1 MGYWLVLLA
10 TLLLACGKADATS
23 IPDVSGAQSPLLA
36 QTALPAAATPT
47 TVPTPTATA
56 TRQPTRTPVPT
67 HTPTVALTPTV
78 APALTS
84 TLEASPAS
92 AIGTEDALEILSHVS
107 YADARGVFHVIGEV
121 YNGTTRNY
129 RGIRVKGKFYSREK
143 LVAQENT
150 YAYIDILRPD
160 EKAPFDLVLRSPPG
174 ESGEAPA
181 IDDYVLEVQGDVTT
195 TEPFLGIQFIG
206 HSATFVDDRQGDSER
221 ADLTIIGEVTN
232 VADRP
237 ASQVRIACAAY
248 DAEGHL
254 MNVGLAYA
262 QRDILEPDAISP
274 FRLYVGDVGR
284 GLAPDDG
291 PQNYHILAYAQA
303 ASESE
308 LEQQAD
314 VKVLSAEREG
324 GSGDGSNGE
333 ASLVLL
339 GEVANVGTAPATRV
353 QVTAS
358 FFNADNRLVAVEWGA
373 AWRDNLPPGERS
385 PFEIVLSRPPE
396 GVDRWVLGA
405 QGTRGDAPAVGQ
417 LALEQVSN
425 GVDAQN
431 VVTFGGQ
438 VKNGG
443 PETMG
448 AIEIGVTVYDASG
461 HVVSAG
467 RVYLDE
473 SLAPGATRPFA
484 LQIQATETASSFQ
497 LYVEGRAQE

>member
-10 TLLLACGKADATS
+10 ALLLACGKADATS
-23 IPDVSGAQSPLLA
+23 IPDVSGAQSPLLT
-36 QTALPAAATPT
+36 QTPLPAAATPT
-47 TVPTPTATA
+47 PTATPTVTA

-67 HTPTVALTPTV
+67 RTPTTAPTPTA
-78 APALTS
+78 APALTE
-84 TLEASPAS
+84 TLEASSAS
-92 AIGTEDALEILSHVS
+92 ALEVEDALEILSHVS
-107 YADARGVFHVIGEV
+107 YTDERGVFHVIGEV

-206 HSATFVDDRQGDSER
+206 HSASFVDDRQGDSER

-262 QRDILEPDAISP
+262 QRDILEPDEISP

-284 GLAPDDG
+284 GLALDDG

-308 LEQQAD
+308 LERQAD
-314 VKVLSAEREG
+314 VKVLSVEREA

-339 GEVANVGTAPATRV
+339 GEVANVGTAPAARI

-385 PFEIVLSRPPE
+385 PFEIVLSGPPE
-396 GVDRWVLGA
+396 GIDHWVLGA
-405 QGTRGDAPAVGQ
+405 QGIRGDAPAASQ
-417 LALEQVSN
+417 LSLEQVSN

-438 VKNGG
+438 VMNRG

-448 AIEIGVTVYDASG
+448 AIEVGATVYDAAG

-467 RVYLDE
+467 RIYLDE
-473 SLAPGATRPFA
+473 ALAPGATRPFA
-484 LQIQATETASSFQ
+484 LQIRATEAASSFQ
-497 LYVEGRAQE
+497 LYVEGRVEE